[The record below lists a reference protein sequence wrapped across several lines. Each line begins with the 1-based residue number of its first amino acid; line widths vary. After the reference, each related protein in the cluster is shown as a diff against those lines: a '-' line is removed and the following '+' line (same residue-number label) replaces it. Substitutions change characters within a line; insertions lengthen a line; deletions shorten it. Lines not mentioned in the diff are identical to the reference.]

1 MPRLTSMNDQR
12 LMGAASR
19 TGSVDRVYTLI
30 EYNRTPATIVDTKPT
45 INAARTAYLSRLGVF
60 LRDQRSGNGSA
71 KIRTSETTVKEFVA
85 VDFPI
90 IRSWIHKKCSRL
102 IGSGLQ

>member
-1 MPRLTSMNDQR
+1 MPRLTSIKDHR

-19 TGSVDRVYTLI
+19 TGSVDTVYTLI
-30 EYNRTPATIVDTKPT
+30 EYRRTPATIVDTKPT
-45 INAARTAYLSRLGVF
+45 MNAARTAYLSRLDVF

-85 VDFPI
+85 VGFPI
-90 IRSWIHKKCSRL
+90 ISSWIHKKCSRL